1 MECEG
6 SLLCLQE
13 FTACS
18 SPEPDESMLTRS
30 FPLHSILVFFHLSQV
45 L

>member
-13 FTACS
+13 VTACP
-18 SPEPDESMLTRS
+18 SPEPLESMPTHS
-30 FPLHSILVFFHLSQV
+30 FPLHSILVFFHLSQG